1 MKYELYDLTISLIEQ
16 RGVKIRD
23 IAELV
28 LISQKKY
35 YKDLTIEEAEFN
47 VERVLRKREV
57 QNVIMTGIQLD
68 KLAEEGKISSPLDKI
83 LMEDNP
89 LYGVDEIMALSI
101 CNIYGS
107 IGFTNY
113 GYLDKLKPGIL
124 EKIDKKVEGKSNVFL
139 DDLIGAVAA
148 AACSRL
154 AHNYG
159 WEI

>member
-83 LMEDNP
+83 
-89 LYGVDEIMALSI
+89 
-101 CNIYGS
+101 
-107 IGFTNY
+107 
-113 GYLDKLKPGIL
+113 
-124 EKIDKKVEGKSNVFL
+124 
-139 DDLIGAVAA
+139 
-148 AACSRL
+148 
-154 AHNYG
+154 
-159 WEI
+159 

>member
-57 QNVIMTGIQLD
+57 QNVIITGIQID
-68 KLAEEGKISSPLDKI
+68 KAIISSTP
-83 LMEDNP
+83 
-89 LYGVDEIMALSI
+89 
-101 CNIYGS
+101 
-107 IGFTNY
+107 
-113 GYLDKLKPGIL
+113 
-124 EKIDKKVEGKSNVFL
+124 
-139 DDLIGAVAA
+139 
-148 AACSRL
+148 
-154 AHNYG
+154 
-159 WEI
+159 

>member
-35 YKDLTIEEAEFN
+35 YKNLTIEEAEFN

-57 QNVIMTGIQLD
+57 QNVIITGIQLD

-124 EKIDKKVEGKSNVFL
+124 EKIDKKVEGKCNVFL

>member
-124 EKIDKKVEGKSNVFL
+124 EKIDKKLKVNAMFSL
-139 DDLIGAVAA
+139 MI
-148 AACSRL
+148 
-154 AHNYG
+154 
-159 WEI
+159 